1 MSIKDIAVIGLGAMG
16 APMAA
21 RLLESEFNVIG
32 FDIDNTRMLE
42 LAPLGLRHASSSGE
56 AAAGAELVILS
67 LPNWMIVLETLEG
80 ESGILSSAKKGQ
92 IIIDTSTVPPEETKA
107 MASRLDKK
115 GIEWMDVPIS
125 GAANQA
131 REGDAVFM
139 VGGKNTTFDVVK
151 PILDILGKKTVY
163 IGKNGDAAMLKL
175 AVNVTLF
182 LNQVAAI
189 EGFVLGLKAGL
200 DPEIMLDVFSTGAA
214 ASNLI
219 SVRGR
224 DILEGNFKPRGPV
237 WLAVKDIELAMESA
251 KHLGVTLPMVGLY
264 HQLILNAYHSGLA
277 QSDATALMKVY
288 EQMAGIRETPE
299 DQLYPR
305 DRG

>member
-1 MSIKDIAVIGLGAMG
+1 MTIKNIAVIGLGAMG
-16 APMAA
+16 GPMAA
-21 RLLESEFNVIG
+21 RLLEQEFNVSG
-32 FDIDNTRMLE
+32 FDIDESRMAE
-42 LAPLGLRHASSSGE
+42 LASSGLKPSASPKE
-56 AAAGAELVILS
+56 AADNAELVILS
-67 LPNWMIVLETLEG
+67 LPDWNIVQNVVEG
-80 ESGILSSAKKGQ
+80 ENGIVFSAKKGQ
-92 IIIDTSTVPPEETKA
+92 IIIDTSTVPPEQTKA

-125 GAANQA
+125 GAASQA
-131 REGDAVFM
+131 KEGNAVFM
-139 VGGKNTTFDVVK
+139 AGGKKTTFDKVK

-163 IGKNGDAAMLKL
+163 IGNNGDAAMLKL

-182 LNQVAAI
+182 LNQAAAI
-189 EGFVLGLKAGL
+189 EGFVLGMKAGL

-219 SVRGR
+219 SVRGK
-224 DILEGNFKPRGPV
+224 DMLEGNFKPRGPV

-251 KHLGVTLPMVGLY
+251 KQLGVTVPMTGLY

-288 EQMAGIRETPE
+288 EKMAGIS
-299 DQLYPR
+299 
-305 DRG
+305 DRNNN

>member
-1 MSIKDIAVIGLGAMG
+1 MTIKNIAVIGLGAMG
-16 APMAA
+16 GPMAA
-21 RLLESEFNVIG
+21 RLLELEFNVSG
-32 FDIDNTRMLE
+32 FDIDESRMAE
-42 LAPLGLRHASSSGE
+42 LASSGLKPSASPKE
-56 AAAGAELVILS
+56 AADNAELVILS
-67 LPNWMIVLETLEG
+67 LPDWNIVQNVVEG
-80 ESGILSSAKKGQ
+80 ENGIVFSAKKGQ
-92 IIIDTSTVPPEETKA
+92 IIIDTSTVPPEQTKA

-125 GAANQA
+125 GAASQA
-131 REGDAVFM
+131 KEGNAVFM
-139 VGGKNTTFDVVK
+139 AGGKKTTFDKVK

-182 LNQVAAI
+182 LNQAAAI
-189 EGFVLGLKAGL
+189 EGFVLGMKAGL

-219 SVRGR
+219 SVRGK
-224 DILEGNFKPRGPV
+224 DMLEGNFKPRGPV

-251 KHLGVTLPMVGLY
+251 KQLGVTVPMTGLY

-288 EQMAGIRETPE
+288 EQMAGISNINNN
-299 DQLYPR
+299 
-305 DRG
+305 